1 MSEVLVSPD
10 AVKLM
15 QAWLVAELPDVPDH
29 DPETPIYRAVPNP
42 RPASFL
48 TVQQTGG
55 PGIDERL
62 HVIDGV
68 QLTIDAWAGRI
79 EQAAA
84 LAQNARGVALAA
96 RGVVLGDT
104 QVYRVQDGGAP
115 VPLPDESDQPRVTF
129 TITLTLRRRRPPIGS

>member
-15 QAWLVAELPDVPDH
+15 IGWLRSELPDIPDH
-29 DPETPIYRAVPNP
+29 DHTIAVYRAIPNP
-42 RPASFL
+42 RPASFI

-55 PGIDERL
+55 PGVDERL

-68 QLTIDAWAGRI
+68 QLTIEAWAGRI
-79 EQAAA
+79 EQATA

-129 TITLTLRRRRPPIGS
+129 TVTLTLRRRRPPVGS